1 MHQVNNS
8 VIFSGK
14 HIEPREFLN
23 QMVEALGII
32 IGRHPKGRPHKIEN

>member
-1 MHQVNNS
+1 L

-23 QMVEALGII
+23 QMVEALDTVID
-32 IGRHPKGRPHKIEN
+32 RRSKGRLRKIEI